1 MNKLPGLPTS
11 ISNKE
16 NKKMFKGKSFW
27 NEELESLWLKC
38 RNNERNYLKFKV
50 NTRNDF
56 LVKKELRLKF
66 KESQRDFDKKFRY
79 FKRRKF
85 KEDCEALETNAK
97 RNPREMWKSIRDLER
112 PPSVKAAIEIVR
124 EDMSI
129 SRDIQEVLSRWFQ
142 DISSLF
148 SGLQDDPEIVYD
160 EGFYQEVVIKKK
172 ELERLSG
179 EQQYLPSVFD
189 K

>member
-66 KESQRDFDKKFRY
+66 KESQRDFDI
-79 FKRRKF
+79 
-85 KEDCEALETNAK
+85 C
-97 RNPREMWKSIRDLER
+97 
-112 PPSVKAAIEIVR
+112 
-124 EDMSI
+124 
-129 SRDIQEVLSRWFQ
+129 
-142 DISSLF
+142 
-148 SGLQDDPEIVYD
+148 SGILIY
-160 EGFYQEVVIKKK
+160 I
-172 ELERLSG
+172 L
-179 EQQYLPSVFD
+179 
-189 K
+189 